1 MFRNWVKQKYFAK
14 ASQSS
19 LCSGRVAWGCAR
31 KRSTKLTHLP
41 ANTFTSVLHVFAP
54 GTNDREL
61 GKHILLGVTNG
72 QPLQSGSTAASGPSC
87 SPEEVHHVREY
98 QRLAPQ
104 PCQMVNA
111 IRLRLRTNNTV
122 DRETVPSLFVCSEA
136 ACRRPKIERANS
148 KTNLNVSIPTS
159 VNKRCDHGGA
169 RHMARICGMAP
180 SILPAFSESEL
191 LFQ

>member
-1 MFRNWVKQKYFAK
+1 MILDLCGLFVLGSFSSKDCKEAWQGVQELGQTEVFCKGIAEQPLFRK
-14 ASQSS
+14 
-19 LCSGRVAWGCAR
+19 GCVGL
-31 KRSTKLTHLP
+31 RSET
-41 ANTFTSVLHVFAP
+41 P

-148 KTNLNVSIPTS
+148 KDKSKCLHPHLSQQ
-159 VNKRCDHGGA
+159 A
-169 RHMARICGMAP
+169 
-180 SILPAFSESEL
+180 L
-191 LFQ
+191 